1 MAKTIPASGAGAV
14 RIMLKNKDALTF
26 DLREKNEE
34 QNIIEYSY
42 DIFYENVTGIL
53 HIRVQDNEVVSAAM
67 QLSMGKVITLE
78 NDTNLKK
85 LCHYVLEA

>member
-85 LCHYVLEA
+85 LCYYVLEA

>member
-14 RIMLKNKDALTF
+14 RIMLKNKDVLTF

>member
-26 DLREKNEE
+26 DLREKNEG

-85 LCHYVLEA
+85 LCYYVLEG